1 MTDLIAEACQRSHD
15 HGFEKGSMLGIQ
27 VSMAWLDANGQGH
40 LAEALQQASLTG
52 QLEAF
57 RSLPVDPGATPSP
70 TPVPVVTK
78 HNLTDIS
85 PTDIDPMPARK
96 MTRDQAQSSGYTG
109 DVCGNEQCQQMT
121 VKRNGSCTV
130 CDTCGQ
136 TTGCS

>member
-1 MTDLIAEACQRSHD
+1 MTDLIAEACTKAHD

-27 VSMAWLDANGQGH
+27 VCMAWLDATGNGF
-40 LAEALQQASLTG
+40 LATALQDASLAG
-52 QLEAF
+52 DLEKF
-57 RSLPVDPGATPSP
+57 RSLSQPES
-70 TPVPVVTK
+70 VPAVPKITH

-85 PTDIDPMPARK
+85 PTDLDPAPGRK
-96 MTRDQAQSSGYTG
+96 MTREQAQSSGYTG